1 MEVWKVEEPDNF
13 DGRLTN
19 LEGCSPLQPWKP
31 IGTPAIDPRLAPT
44 IQGYDRQGGAEG
56 PDALQI
62 KIVHELESA
71 PLSVSGISK
80 AQGRTGKDP
89 TASLTISGAEPPVA
103 PTD

>member
-31 IGTPAIDPRLAPT
+31 LETPKADPHLVRT
-44 IQGYDRQGGAEG
+44 KHRYDRQGGAEG

-89 TASLTISGAEPPVA
+89 RASLTISGAEPPVA